1 MDPKETLKH
10 ALYHPQPLN
19 YKRVSGNERMFY
31 EWLLKYEIVTELYF
45 SKETYLHRIKYR
57 LWGKRN

>member
-31 EWLLKYEIVTELYF
+31 EWLLASYIVTDMHFNKDTLQ
-45 SKETYLHRIKYR
+45 LNIKYR
-57 LWGKRN
+57 LW